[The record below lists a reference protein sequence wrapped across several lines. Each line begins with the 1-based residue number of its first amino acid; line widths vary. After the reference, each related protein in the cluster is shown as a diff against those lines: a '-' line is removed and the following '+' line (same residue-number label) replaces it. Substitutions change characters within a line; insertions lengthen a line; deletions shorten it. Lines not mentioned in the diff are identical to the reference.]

1 MQSGR
6 SQQRAPGS
14 FSPLPNSFSSSAAA
28 AAAAASGRERER
40 ERDGRPPSSSSQR
53 NQLTPASSSSRPQ
66 IRRIDTSPGDDST
79 SATSSSTYFNLPAAK
94 VRSPQTPVDVTS
106 PSLPG
111 FTAHSNGS
119 ASSLQSPQNFSR
131 PNRDTLPPGA
141 RNASPLTLPSSTTRI
156 GHHSRK
162 HSQTQGMF
170 DTTLPSTSSSNLA
183 QITTMSQGNIPPA
196 PASAGLSASQIAAQ
210 AAMQHQSLAAHQH
223 HSRNRSQ
230 TVPFQGS
237 GDNHEPQK
245 RQVSRSNGPTAIS
258 GGPLSPPALSLTE
271 ASVPRDAHLNNTSH
285 AAAEARYHNGLLGN
299 QAATTAANVAFPR
312 SSPQTSPA
320 LASEEYRQ
328 PVLPAPI
335 TIPEKP
341 LKLEKSKVKLF
352 SRPKKIDTKGEASV
366 KPLPSPSKI
375 GSALASLQRG
385 NFSTTSLAET
395 QRAGAK
401 RRKKEKEK
409 KHHFLSR
416 SKHKLKDN
424 DYHLP
429 LSSAAS
435 NSRPVDPNAP
445 SSLYNFNV
453 PPSPGPNTSSFG
465 KSVSGLDLR
474 HGGRALREKR
484 KEEKQ
489 QLGMAH
495 DNESAFTLNPTSST
509 SEWAGPSSLGTNI
522 SLTQSNLNFF
532 DPVDS
537 SKYGLNSM
545 TLDDAW
551 PYLKAKLL
559 AIFEGEDLRLPIEDF
574 NRVVTM
580 HIQFAIQ
587 RRSAHIIVEDVRELL
602 STGFLSLDFAL
613 RRTPEDRLIPALAEL
628 WVFTFTSIL
637 PYMQA
642 VFLPLD
648 LEFSGTGPLMT
659 ADQARDFWGAILP
672 NTSNDAPPPY
682 PTATTTPATPPTLD
696 IRRLVLL
703 SYRDTLILPRYDKL
717 KMIFSRLSL
726 EHLPSSLAS
735 LALASPPPPSDAI
748 LSTSLPRDMEFQPLQ
763 QQQSQSTPQSQRPGT
778 AMSLDPSVASYNS
791 NGSTL
796 LNNINNA
803 DNSSNPS
810 RSRAISNVSFGSGS
824 EGAPSSMLRPFT
836 PAIREGRDRNNS
848 GSNASLREIAQRDQN
863 VELGGKQVTD
873 MVGRMLQCLSVL
885 ASVQTG
891 GLAPFEANVA
901 SSSAAQGAAAANA
914 AAAAAAAQGS
924 GAGGGNDEGRNMVTE
939 LGRLLKLNWLGRGR
953 TGRNRRGIVGGR
965 IKRDNSDIMTGGGG
979 GGGGSS
985 IISARSSHSGLSG
998 LAIQHQ
1004 QSQQPQPQVLREG
1017 VGAAG

>member
-14 FSPLPNSFSSSAAA
+14 FSPLPNSFSPSAAA
-28 AAAAASGRERER
+28 TAAAAASGRDRERER
-40 ERDGRPPSSSSQR
+40 ERDGNTRPPSSSSQR
-53 NQLTPASSSSRPQ
+53 NQQIQPASSSSRPQ
-66 IRRIDTSPGDDST
+66 IRRIDTSSSDDT
-79 SATSSSTYFNLPAAK
+79 TAATSSTYFNLPK
-94 VRSPQTPVDVTS
+94 VRSPQTPSGATS
-106 PSLPG
+106 PSFPG
-111 FTAHSNGS
+111 FTAHPNGS

-131 PNRDTLPPGA
+131 PNRDGA
-141 RNASPLTLPSSTTRI
+141 TPSLRNASTLTQPTNRI
-156 GHHSRK
+156 GGHSRK

-210 AAMQHQSLAAHQH
+210 AAMQHQSLNAYQH

-237 GDNHEPQK
+237 GPMAQPP
-245 RQVSRSNGPTAIS
+245 SREDHSAR
-258 GGPLSPPALSLTE
+258 PPSVLPK
-271 ASVPRDAHLNNTSH
+271 ASVPRDAHLNNASH
-285 AAAEARYHNGLLGN
+285 AAAEARYHNGLLGKPGRN
-299 QAATTAANVAFPR
+299 YSRQCRFPPILAADIAGLALRRVPPVWLSTTAAAYD
-312 SSPQTSPA
+312 S
-320 LASEEYRQ
+320 
-328 PVLPAPI
+328 
-335 TIPEKP
+335 EKP
-341 LKLEKSKVKLF
+341 PKAEKSKVKLF

-385 NFSTTSLAET
+385 NFSTT
-395 QRAGAK
+395 K
-401 RRKKEKEK
+401 
-409 KHHFLSR
+409 
-416 SKHKLKDN
+416 

-489 QLGMAH
+489 LGMAH
-495 DNESAFTLNPTSST
+495 DNESVFTLNPTSTT

-580 HIQFAIQ
+580 HIQYAIQ
-587 RRSAHIIVEDVRELL
+587 RRSANIIIEDVRELL
-602 STGFLSLDFAL
+602 STGFLSLDYTL
-613 RRTPEDRLIPALAEL
+613 RKTPEDRLIPALAEL
-628 WVFTFTSIL
+628 WVFTFTSVL

-648 LEFSGTGPLMT
+648 LEFSGSGPLMT
-659 ADQARDFWGAILP
+659 AEQARDFWSTVLP
-672 NTSNDAPPPY
+672 TPTTNNNDAPPY
-682 PTATTTPATPPTLD
+682 PTPPTQTLD

-703 SYRDTLILPRYDKL
+703 AYRDTLILPRYDKL

-748 LSTSLPRDMEFQPLQ
+748 LSTSLPRDLEFQPLHQ
-763 QQQSQSTPQSQRPGT
+763 QPPPPQTQRPGT

-791 NGSTL
+791 SSSTL
-796 LNNINNA
+796 LNNNN
-803 DNSSNPS
+803 NYESSSNPS

-824 EGAPSSMLRPFT
+824 EGTSSMLRPFT
-836 PAIREGRDRNNS
+836 PAAISIGGRDRNNS
-848 GSNASLREIAQRDQN
+848 GSNASLRAAQTQEHREN

-891 GLAPFEANVA
+891 GLAPFEANVH
-901 SSSAAQGAAAANA
+901 SSSAAAGAAAANA
-914 AAAAAAAQGS
+914 ASAAAAAAGS
-924 GAGGGNDEGRNMVTE
+924 GSGGGNDEGRNMVTE

-965 IKRDNSDIMTGGGG
+965 IKREDSSGMLG

-985 IISARSSHSGLSG
+985 ILSARSSHSGLSG

-1004 QSQQPQPQVLREG
+1004 QSQPQPQVLREG

>member
-28 AAAAASGRERER
+28 AAAAASGRDRER
-40 ERDGRPPSSSSQR
+40 EQRERDPRPPSSSSSSQR
-53 NQLTPASSSSRPQ
+53 NQITPASSSSRPQ
-66 IRRIDTSPGDDST
+66 IRRIDTSSSDDT
-79 SATSSSTYFNLPAAK
+79 TAATSSAYFNLPKA
-94 VRSPQTPVDVTS
+94 RSPQTPVGVTS
-106 PSLPG
+106 PSFPG
-111 FTAHSNGS
+111 FTTHPNSS
-119 ASSLQSPQNFSR
+119 ASSLQSPQNPQNPQNFSR
-131 PNRDTLPPGA
+131 PSLANRDTASSL
-141 RNASPLTLPSSTTRI
+141 RNASPLTLPTTRL

-170 DTTLPSTSSSNLA
+170 DTTLPSTNSSNLA

-237 GDNHEPQK
+237 GDSHEPTK

-271 ASVPRDAHLNNTSH
+271 ASVPRDAHLNNASH
-285 AAAEARYHNGLLGN
+285 APAEGRYHNGLVGN
-299 QAATTAANVAFPR
+299 QAATTAANVVFPR
-312 SSPQTSPA
+312 SSPQSSPA
-320 LASEEYRQ
+320 LPSDEYR
-328 PVLPAPI
+328 PPAPVGFPPAPPL

-341 LKLEKSKVKLF
+341 AKAEKSKVKLF

-375 GSALASLQRG
+375 GSALASLQRS

-395 QRAGAK
+395 QSIYSLNNSSSATIRAIDAPPEKESSGK
-401 RRKKEKEK
+401 DKEKEK
-409 KHHFLSR
+409 EKRHHFLSR
-416 SKHKLKDN
+416 SKHKLSSKD

-435 NSRPVDPNAP
+435 NSRPVDPSAP

-484 KEEKQ
+484 KEEK
-489 QLGMAH
+489 LGMAH

-509 SEWAGPSSLGTNI
+509 SEWAGPSSLGANI

-580 HIQFAIQ
+580 HIQYAIQ
-587 RRSAHIIVEDVRELL
+587 RRSAHIIIEDVRELL

-648 LEFSGTGPLMT
+648 LEFSGSGPLMT
-659 ADQARDFWGAILP
+659 ADQARDFWSAVLP
-672 NTSNDAPPPY
+672 SINNDSPYPPP
-682 PTATTTPATPPTLD
+682 PTQTLD

-748 LSTSLPRDMEFQPLQ
+748 LSTSLPRDIEFQPLQ
-763 QQQSQSTPQSQRPGT
+763 QQPPPVAQRPGT

-791 NGSTL
+791 NSSTL
-796 LNNINNA
+796 LNNNNYES
-803 DNSSNPS
+803 SSNPS

-824 EGAPSSMLRPFT
+824 EGTSSLLRPFT
-836 PAIREGRDRNNS
+836 PAISGRDRNNS
-848 GSNASLREIAQRDQN
+848 GSNASLRERDQN

-891 GLAPFEANVA
+891 GLAPFEANVQ
-901 SSSAAQGAAAANA
+901 SSSAAAGAAAANA
-914 AAAAAAAQGS
+914 ASAAAAAA
-924 GAGGGNDEGRNMVTE
+924 GNGCR
-939 LGRLLKLNWLGRGR
+939 W
-953 TGRNRRGIVGGR
+953 
-965 IKRDNSDIMTGGGG
+965 
-979 GGGGSS
+979 
-985 IISARSSHSGLSG
+985 
-998 LAIQHQ
+998 HQ
-1004 QSQQPQPQVLREG
+1004 R
-1017 VGAAG
+1017 